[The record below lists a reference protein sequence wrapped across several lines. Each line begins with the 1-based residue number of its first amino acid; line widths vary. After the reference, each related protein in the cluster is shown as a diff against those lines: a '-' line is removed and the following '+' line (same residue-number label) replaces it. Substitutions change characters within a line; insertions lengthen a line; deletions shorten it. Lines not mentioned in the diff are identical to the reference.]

1 VTSLPKPDDIVYVPD
16 TEDELLSWRFHGGWA
31 QVGRVLVG
39 IVEQQEKVWVSVRE
53 FGAITFEWTELSEQQ
68 ETLRERFE
76 HIHAGPR

>member
-1 VTSLPKPDDIVYVPD
+1 MTSLPKPDDIVYVPD